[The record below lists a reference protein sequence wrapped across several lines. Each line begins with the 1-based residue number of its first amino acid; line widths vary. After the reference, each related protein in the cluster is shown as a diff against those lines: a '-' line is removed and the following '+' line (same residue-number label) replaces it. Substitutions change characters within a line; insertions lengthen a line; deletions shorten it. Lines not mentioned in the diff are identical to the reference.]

1 MGNNSN
7 QKKRH
12 ILATI
17 WLSII
22 LIGNG
27 IAVPIYPIYFMGHPE
42 IKKALPQAPDFIWP
56 LFGFLGIVV
65 VVCCIALLMW
75 KKWGFWGI
83 CIISALATATQLL
96 YGFGYKSF
104 IGPSAVLLLFG
115 LLKLGK
121 ENSIWKHLE

>member
-12 ILATI
+12 VLTTI

-27 IAVPIYPIYFMGHPE
+27 LATPFYLMGHPE
-42 IKKALPQAPDFIWP
+42 IKKSLPQAPDLFWP
-56 LFGFLGIVV
+56 IYGSLGIVV
-65 VVCCIALLMW
+65 VICCIALFMW

-83 CIISALATATQLL
+83 CMTSALATVSQLL

-121 ENSIWKHLE
+121 ENSAWKHLE